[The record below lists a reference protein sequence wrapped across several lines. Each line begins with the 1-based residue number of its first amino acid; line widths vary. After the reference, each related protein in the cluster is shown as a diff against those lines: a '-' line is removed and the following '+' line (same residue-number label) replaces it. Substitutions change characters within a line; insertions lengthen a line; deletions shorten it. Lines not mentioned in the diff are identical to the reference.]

1 MKRLSGIGTVISM
14 PKETFINSFGE
25 KMTREQEDFKRITV
39 GKFGILCS
47 HWISQCPKELHQ
59 PLIQILLSL
68 SSSGDYDED
77 HHLRR
82 CIEVNISRQDEK
94 FIKQVVKGAA
104 EQLKQHFEENIDCN
118 IQIGILK
125 DIAMCR
131 SITKERNESEKR
143 KARKEVK
150 H

>member
-1 MKRLSGIGTVISM
+1 M

-25 KMTREQEDFKRITV
+25 KMTREQPKQADDDDSNRISV
-39 GKFGILCS
+39 GKFGILCA
-47 HWISQCPKELHQ
+47 HWISQCPKELHE
-59 PLIQILLSL
+59 PLIQILLSI
-68 SSSGDYDED
+68 SNGGDYDEQ

-82 CIEVNISRQDEK
+82 CIEVNISRQEEK

-104 EQLKQHFEENIDCN
+104 ELLKLHFEENIDCN

-125 DIAMCR
+125 DVAMCK
-131 SITKERNESEKR
+131 SITRERMLSEKR
-143 KARKEVK
+143 KARKEAK

>member
-1 MKRLSGIGTVISM
+1 MTKD
-14 PKETFINSFGE
+14 TFINSFGE
-25 KMTREQEDFKRITV
+25 KMVREKPSDDGTRIKV
-39 GKFGILCS
+39 GKFGILCA
-47 HWISQCPKELHQ
+47 HWISQSPKELHE
-59 PLIQILLSL
+59 PLIQILLSI
-68 SSSGDYDED
+68 SSTGDYDED

-104 EQLKQHFEENIDCN
+104 EHLEQHFEENIDCN

-125 DIAMCR
+125 DIAMCK
-131 SITKERNESEKR
+131 SINLEREKINEKREDKR
-143 KARKEVK
+143 KAK